1 MSLAAPVDWDT
12 ETRALGCSS
21 EEEEATLQ
29 TPTKKRLLVGSL
41 LLAASAAM
49 YFGRTPGQA
58 DVRPADRIDS
68 TAIIQDHTARS
79 CASIAKQCD
88 IGEQEGFKVKPG
100 MAIMCGMCKKKAEE
114 AQATVPMREWEKEG
128 SKNKIHLYN
137 IDPTLWFVLL
147 NEDGKAGRC
156 PGTPPFGW
164 ANLGKSIT
172 QKECESECG
181 KKEDCK
187 YFSYNAKSK
196 ACTQFE
202 TCEELMPKSF
212 FSAWSKVHVDRDNL
226 DN

>member
-1 MSLAAPVDWDT
+1 MSLAAAVDWDT
-12 ETRALGCSS
+12 ETQALGCSS
-21 EEEEATLQ
+21 EEEATLQ
-29 TPTKKRLLVGSL
+29 TPTKKRLVFGSL
-41 LLAASAAM
+41 LVAVSAVM

-79 CASIAKQCD
+79 CASIAKQCH
-88 IGEQEGFKVKPG
+88 IGEQPGFKLEPG
-100 MAIMCGMCKKKAEE
+100 LRFMCGMCKNKAEG
-114 AQATVPMREWEKEG
+114 ANLHVPFREWEKEG
-128 SKNKIHLYN
+128 KNKVHLSN
-137 IDPTLWFVLL
+137 IDPTLFFVPL
-147 NEDGKAGRC
+147 NEGGKAGRC

-172 QKECESECG
+172 KEECETECG

-187 YFSYNAKSK
+187 YFSYNSKAK

-202 TCEELMPKSF
+202 TCEELTPKSF
-212 FSAWSKVHVDRDNL
+212 FSSWAKEHVDGDNL